1 MSNKVA
7 SFRSNFELKNFRYLL
22 IKYQELLGKTF
33 DSMGRDIS

>member
-7 SFRSNFELKNFRYLL
+7 SFRSNFELKNFRYLP